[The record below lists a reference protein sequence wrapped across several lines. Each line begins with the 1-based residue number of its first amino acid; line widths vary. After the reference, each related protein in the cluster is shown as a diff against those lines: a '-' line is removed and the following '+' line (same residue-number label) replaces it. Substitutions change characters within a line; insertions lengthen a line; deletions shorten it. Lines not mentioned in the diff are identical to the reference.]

1 MFRAEP
7 WFKLKPVPGV
17 EAFAVVTVRVEPDL
31 AAKLSFC
38 RQLEFRGEVVGNVIC
53 RYEDGKGRRESEE
66 IGATRQGLMGFNNY
80 EDAQPSMTWNGLTF
94 TMKISRSD
102 PSLGEEG
109 HLEASCTGRLSF
121 DGTRIETVHVT
132 SRIERKTEAPDGM
145 RGLKLAE
152 CDLQNI
158 PLLRAIGGRAEYGL
172 EGPMAQ
178 AAITRASYSDQSY
191 ASLVSAEDR
200 RVELRYRATEL
211 KSLQPANL
219 VTDRIGLSIVL
230 QLPPDLQ
237 QNGSAWNDLGPSGY
251 VPGAGTDGASLA
263 PEQAELLARLR
274 AQAGREAAAGQQADD
289 HAREERLKFHQANI
303 AYFNTRVEALQRDLD
318 ANKDPV
324 QQENLRWQLMA
335 SQSNLQREKD
345 ALDMV
350 KTGQWVHTRTAFEDF
365 VPAAIAEEARE
376 RALDFS
382 RADRAFDAVN
392 QQIALAPESDR
403 YRLRQLFNNAVAQA
417 NGDPL
422 KVIHA
427 ENTVATQVQG
437 FYDAKSAAEEEAA
450 LTADE
455 RMQFAENVR
464 TVSSTALMVLGTVA
478 TAGGGGTALYGSLT
492 AEAAV
497 QTGFQTACGA
507 VDGGVK
513 GAFVEAATSYSSA
526 AAIFNSTLSAYH
538 EGVLEN
544 LRAHAENPK
553 DVAIDEAG
561 AGWKNAGSVLLATAV
576 QQAASSFIIE
586 PAAATLRRA
595 IHPPR
600 VLTGG
605 PVNWNAEAARP
616 TLKQRRDLQE
626 FNTRYEAGRK
636 KVNEF
641 KERSDA
647 LAGARAAGA
656 SREEIVRLRS
666 IAEEAYKDVKAD
678 YHAKNILK
686 NIHET
691 GSNPDLITSYRVYD
705 RKNMGQVLRETRTQ
719 LAEAGLDAGRLEFIS
734 NAASKGG
741 VGMDIDM
748 HSNDPARFVEV
759 NGRQE
764 LNPAYVQ
771 WRVSLVRNLDG
782 QSTRLTPAEYRTD
795 ASAALK
801 RAFEKVY
808 GRKSDEVFPTFTS
821 KDHPEAYKD
830 IAWLGLKGTK
840 NANFP
845 AVNPLW
851 SGQAGDVTGFK
862 VNDLPRTHPALGTY
876 TIMQEQA
883 RGLVKDFNTKLFG
896 SKVDREKFGN
906 ETGATVAINPD
917 GPLGK
922 APKAVQQHF
931 QDIHQV
937 LNDFANN
944 HIDPMTADARI
955 KQLTGG
961 RGLPEVAERFRV
973 AMGAYKN

>member
-1 MFRAEP
+1 
-7 WFKLKPVPGV
+7 
-17 EAFAVVTVRVEPDL
+17 
-31 AAKLSFC
+31 
-38 RQLEFRGEVVGNVIC
+38 
-53 RYEDGKGRRESEE
+53 
-66 IGATRQGLMGFNNY
+66 
-80 EDAQPSMTWNGLTF
+80 
-94 TMKISRSD
+94 
-102 PSLGEEG
+102 
-109 HLEASCTGRLSF
+109 
-121 DGTRIETVHVT
+121 
-132 SRIERKTEAPDGM
+132 
-145 RGLKLAE
+145 
-152 CDLQNI
+152 
-158 PLLRAIGGRAEYGL
+158 
-172 EGPMAQ
+172 
-178 AAITRASYSDQSY
+178 
-191 ASLVSAEDR
+191 
-200 RVELRYRATEL
+200 
-211 KSLQPANL
+211 
-219 VTDRIGLSIVL
+219 
-230 QLPPDLQ
+230 
-237 QNGSAWNDLGPSGY
+237 
-251 VPGAGTDGASLA
+251 
-263 PEQAELLARLR
+263 
-274 AQAGREAAAGQQADD
+274 
-289 HAREERLKFHQANI
+289 
-303 AYFNTRVEALQRDLD
+303 
-318 ANKDPV
+318 
-324 QQENLRWQLMA
+324 
-335 SQSNLQREKD
+335 
-345 ALDMV
+345 
-350 KTGQWVHTRTAFEDF
+350 
-365 VPAAIAEEARE
+365 
-376 RALDFS
+376 
-382 RADRAFDAVN
+382 
-392 QQIALAPESDR
+392 
-403 YRLRQLFNNAVAQA
+403 
-417 NGDPL
+417 
-422 KVIHA
+422 
-427 ENTVATQVQG
+427 
-437 FYDAKSAAEEEAA
+437 
-450 LTADE
+450 
-455 RMQFAENVR
+455 
-464 TVSSTALMVLGTVA
+464 
-478 TAGGGGTALYGSLT
+478 
-492 AEAAV
+492 
-497 QTGFQTACGA
+497 
-507 VDGGVK
+507 
-513 GAFVEAATSYSSA
+513 
-526 AAIFNSTLSAYH
+526 
-538 EGVLEN
+538 
-544 LRAHAENPK
+544 
-553 DVAIDEAG
+553 
-561 AGWKNAGSVLLATAV
+561 
-576 QQAASSFIIE
+576 
-586 PAAATLRRA
+586 
-595 IHPPR
+595 

-605 PVNWNAEAARP
+605 PVNWNAEAAGP

-656 SREEIVRLRS
+656 SREEVVRLRS
-666 IAEEAYKDVKAD
+666 IAEAAYKDVKAD

-691 GSNPDLITSYRVYD
+691 GSNPELIRSFRVYD
-705 RKNMGQVLRETRTQ
+705 RKNMGQLLRETRTQ
-719 LAEAGLDAGRLEFIS
+719 LADAGVDAGHLEFIS

-748 HSNDPARFVEV
+748 HSNDPARFVVV

-771 WRVSLVRNLDG
+771 WRASLVRNLDG

-944 HIDPMTADARI
+944 HIDPIAADARI

-973 AMGAYKN
+973 AMATYKN